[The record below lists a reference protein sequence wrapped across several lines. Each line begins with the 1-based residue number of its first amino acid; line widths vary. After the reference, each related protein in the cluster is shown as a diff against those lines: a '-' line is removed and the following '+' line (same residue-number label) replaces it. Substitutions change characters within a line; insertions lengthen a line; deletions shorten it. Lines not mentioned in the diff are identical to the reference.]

1 MDLFP
6 RCPISNVWGMVRPIV
21 ERLSDAPEFRLQ
33 LTSMPRSPS
42 LLRRGSRRGFSAE
55 LLREF
60 RTLGAALVVVSALVS
75 VFLWAPPLESQDAD
89 HLPQI
94 SHQISHRVRSGG
106 FVSAVGPRAALLGKE
121 DGRFEAW
128 VYPLKI
134 VRDLRVRF
142 HIDGRVVEGASV
154 ARNVITR
161 PESSTI
167 VYSEGAFQ
175 VRETLFV
182 PIHEPGATIIFEVHT
197 ERPLAIEVAFQADF
211 ELEWPAVLGAASL
224 DWNPDR
230 RAFLLRAHQGQDQ
243 NQDQSKDRNYAAWIG
258 SPTAS
263 DAQSRAKSANQADSS
278 SGESSFFLGTTPR
291 GTDKKLVVIAA
302 SLDGPPDAAAIYDRL
317 VRDTDKLAREAET
330 YYADYLRHTLNIK
343 VPDEEIQQAYDWAR
357 INMLQ
362 ARVDNPV
369 VGSGLIAGYGPSGT
383 QRPGFV
389 ESQRPGFDWFFGRDA
404 LWTTLALDSEGDFSE
419 ARTALELLA
428 KYQRADGKIPH
439 EISQSA
445 GLVDWF
451 GEYPYG
457 YAAADATPLFLIA
470 ASDYVEHS
478 GDVSFARERWDSI
491 ERAYQ
496 FLNSTV
502 DGDGFAENAGVGH
515 GWVESGPLVPVRT
528 EIYQAALGIEALRA
542 MGSLARTVG
551 KTEIGKTETGKT
563 ENLTEFEQAFERE
576 RGRLNERFWSP
587 EKKIFAFAIGPNND
601 RVDEATVLPAVPMW
615 FGLLDPPKAEETIAR
630 LAAPDMQAD
639 WGMRI
644 LSSSSAE
651 YSSDGYHYGSVWPLF
666 TGWASVAEYRYHR
679 ELAGYL
685 NLRANALLALGGS
698 DGSGGHVT
706 EVLAG
711 DYNEPLET
719 STPQQIW
726 SAAMIASPL
735 VRGLFGLE
743 ANAVTGEIV
752 FAPHVPADW
761 QAFTIGDLQVGTTSL
776 ELRYQKDANEIQ
788 LEVTR
793 TGSGKCTLNF
803 SPAVSLRTNV
813 KSITLNGRAIPY
825 HLETSDAD
833 QHVSVR
839 FEVPEGKSALRMRID
854 DDFEIGVESQLP
866 PPGSA
871 SAGVRVVSESWT
883 PDLDRLSL
891 DLAGLP
897 GNSYEFDLSNA
908 GQIVSTE
915 GAEIDRADPRKQKLL
930 VRFPAG
936 QEGYAERQITLQ
948 FRPKPLA
955 KSRAKK

>member
-1 MDLFP
+1 MGYGASDCQTIAERPGAPPSTDFDAAQ
-6 RCPISNVWGMVRPIV
+6 PIIV
-21 ERLSDAPEFRLQ
+21 TPGV
-33 LTSMPRSPS
+33 TP
-42 LLRRGSRRGFSAE
+42 GSRWGFSAE
-55 LLREF
+55 SLREF
-60 RTLGAALVVVSALVS
+60 RAVGAAVVVVLA
-75 VFLWAPPLESQDAD
+75 FLWAPPLESQDAAR
-89 HLPQI
+89 LPQI
-94 SHQISHRVRSGG
+94 SHQIPHRVSSGG
-106 FVSAVGPRAALLGKE
+106 FVSAVGTRAALLGKE

-134 VRDLRVRF
+134 VRDLHVRF
-142 HIDGRVVEGASV
+142 HIDGRVVEGESV

-182 PIHEPGATIIFEVHT
+182 PIHEPGASIIFEVHT
-197 ERPLAIEVAFQADF
+197 ERPLAIEVGFQAGF
-211 ELEWPAVLGAASL
+211 ELEWPAAMGAASL
-224 DWNPDR
+224 AWNADR
-230 RAFLLRAHQGQDQ
+230 RAFLLRAR
-243 NQDQSKDRNYAAWIG
+243 DRNDAAWIG
-258 SPTAS
+258 SPTAT
-263 DAQSRAKSANQADSS
+263 DAKSGDRMGDRVIDRAGDSS
-278 SGESSFFLGTTPR
+278 SGESSFLLGTTPR
-291 GTDKKLVVIAA
+291 GRDKKLVVIGA
-302 SLDGPPDAAAIYDRL
+302 SLDGPEDAAAIYDRM

-330 YYADYLRHTLNIK
+330 YYADYLRHTLSIK
-343 VPDEEIQQAYDWAR
+343 VPDAAIQQAYDWSR
-357 INMLQ
+357 INLLQ

-383 QRPGFV
+383 QRPGLA

-404 LWTTLALDSEGDFSE
+404 LWTTLALDSEGDFSD

-445 GLVDWF
+445 GIVDWF

-457 YAAADATPLFLIA
+457 YASADATPLFLIA
-470 ASDYVEHS
+470 ASDYVERS
-478 GDVSFARERWDSI
+478 GEVGFAREKWDSI

-496 FLNSTV
+496 FLNSTL
-502 DGDGFAENAGVGH
+502 DADGFAQNAGVGH

-542 MGSLARTVG
+542 MGSLARS
-551 KTEIGKTETGKT
+551 IGKTEGGKT
-563 ENLTEFEQAFERE
+563 ENFDEFEQAFERE
-576 RGRLNERFWSP
+576 RGRLNGRFWSP
-587 EKKIFAFAIGPNND
+587 EKKIFAFAIGPNNNL
-601 RVDEATVLPAVPMW
+601 VDEATVMPAVPMW

-651 YSSDGYHYGSVWPLF
+651 YSSDGYHFGSVWPLF

-679 ELAGYL
+679 DLAGYL

-726 SAAMIASPL
+726 SAAMVVSPL
-735 VRGLFGLE
+735 LRGLFGLE
-743 ANAVTGEIV
+743 TNAVTGEIG
-752 FAPHVPADW
+752 FAPHIPADW
-761 QAFTIGDLQVGTTSL
+761 QAFTIGNLRVGTTSL
-776 ELRYQKDANEIQ
+776 ELRYHRDANEIH

-793 TGSGKCTLNF
+793 TGKGKCTLDF
-803 SPAVSLRTNV
+803 SPAVSLRANV
-813 KSITLNGRAIPY
+813 TGVTLNGHAIPY
-825 HLETSDAD
+825 RLEPSDTD
-833 QHVSVR
+833 QHISVR
-839 FEVPEGKSALRMRID
+839 FEVPEGKSTLRLRID
-854 DDFEIGVESQLP
+854 DDFGLVFESGVESQLP

-883 PDLDRLSL
+883 PERDRLSL
-891 DLAGLP
+891 DVAGIP
-897 GNSYEFDLSNA
+897 GNTYEFDLSNA
-908 GQIVSTE
+908 SQIVSIQ
-915 GAEIDRADPRKQKLL
+915 GAELELADRRKPKLE

-936 QEGYAERQITLQ
+936 QDGYVERQVALKFQ
-948 FRPKPLA
+948 PKPHA
-955 KSRAKK
+955 KSQTKNLQRAARR

>member
-1 MDLFP
+1 M
-6 RCPISNVWGMVRPIV
+6 CGVWCVW
-21 ERLSDAPEFRLQ
+21 LLDAPEFRLQ
-33 LTSMPRSPS
+33 LTSMPHDPS
-42 LLRRGSRRGFSAE
+42 LLRRGSRRPFSAG

-60 RTLGAALVVVSALVS
+60 RTLGAAVVVVSTLVLVFVG
-75 VFLWAPPLESQDAD
+75 VFLWAPPLESQDATQ
-89 HLPQI
+89 LPQI

-106 FVSAVGPRAALLGKE
+106 FVSAIGPRAALLGKE

-134 VRDLRVRF
+134 VRDLHVRF
-142 HIDGRVVEGASV
+142 HIDGRVVEGGAV

-161 PESSTI
+161 PESATI

-197 ERPLAIEVAFQADF
+197 ERPLAIEVAFQTDF

-224 DWNPDR
+224 DWTPDR
-230 RAFLLRAHQGQDQ
+230 RAFLLRAHQGQQQNEDQNRGQ

-258 SPTAS
+258 SPMAS
-263 DAQSRAKSANQADSS
+263 DARSGAKSANQADSS
-278 SGESSFFLGTTPR
+278 SGESSFLLGTTPR
-291 GTDKKLVVIAA
+291 GSDKKLVVIAA
-302 SLDGPPDAAAIYDRL
+302 SLDGPADAAAIYDRL
-317 VRDTDKLAREAET
+317 VRDTDKLAREAEN
-330 YYADYLRHTLNIK
+330 YYADYLRHTLSVS
-343 VPDEEIQQAYDWAR
+343 VPDAEIQQAYDWAR

-362 ARVDNPV
+362 ARVDNPI

-404 LWTTLALDSEGDFSE
+404 LWTTLALDSEGDFGD

-478 GDVSFARERWDSI
+478 GDVGFAREKWDSI
-491 ERAYQ
+491 QRAYD
-496 FLNSTV
+496 FLNSTL

-542 MGSLARTVG
+542 MGSLARR
-551 KTEIGKTETGKT
+551 IGKT
-563 ENLTEFEQAFERE
+563 ENLTEFDQAFERE
-576 RGRLNERFWSP
+576 RARLNERFWSP

-644 LSSSSAE
+644 LSSSSPQ
-651 YSSDGYHYGSVWPLF
+651 YSSDGYHFGSVWPLF

-726 SAAMIASPL
+726 SAAMIISPL
-735 VRGLFGLE
+735 LRGLFGLE

-761 QAFTIGDLQVGTTSL
+761 QTFTIGNLRVGTTSL
-776 ELRYQKDANEIQ
+776 ELRYHRDANEIQ
-788 LEVTR
+788 LEMTR
-793 TGSGKCTLNF
+793 TGSGECTLNF
-803 SPAVSLRTNV
+803 SPATSLRANV

-825 HLETSDAD
+825 RLEPSDAD
-833 QHVSVR
+833 QHISVR
-839 FEVPEGKSALRMRID
+839 FEVPAGKSTLRIRID
-854 DDFEIGVESQLP
+854 DDFEVGVESRLP

-883 PDLDRLSL
+883 PDLDRFSL
-891 DLAGLP
+891 DVA
-897 GNSYEFDLSNA
+897 GNSGNTYEFGLSNA
-908 GQIVSTE
+908 SQILSIQ
-915 GAEIDRADPRKQKLL
+915 GAELDMADRNKPKLL

-936 QEGYAERQITLQ
+936 QEGYVERQVSLQ
-948 FRPKPLA
+948 LRAKPQA
-955 KSRAKK
+955 KSRAKNLQRATRR

>member
-1 MDLFP
+1 M
-6 RCPISNVWGMVRPIV
+6 
-21 ERLSDAPEFRLQ
+21 
-33 LTSMPRSPS
+33 
-42 LLRRGSRRGFSAE
+42 
-55 LLREF
+55 
-60 RTLGAALVVVSALVS
+60 
-75 VFLWAPPLESQDAD
+75 FLWAPPLESQDATP
-89 HLPQI
+89 LPQI

-106 FVSAVGPRAALLGKE
+106 FVSAIGPRAALLGKE

-142 HIDGRVVEGASV
+142 HIDGRVVEGEAV

-161 PESSTI
+161 PESTTI

-182 PIHEPGATIIFEVHT
+182 PIHEPGATVIFEVQT
-197 ERPLAIEVAFQADF
+197 ERPLAIEVAFQTDF

-230 RAFLLRAHQGQDQ
+230 RAFLLRAQQGQQQ
-243 NQDQSKDRNYAAWIG
+243 NKDQSRDQGKDRNYAAWIG

-263 DAQSRAKSANQADSS
+263 DAQSGAKSGEQTGDSS
-278 SGESSFFLGTTPR
+278 AGGSSFLLGTTRR
-291 GTDKKLVVIAA
+291 GADKKLVVIAA
-302 SLDGPPDAAAIYDRL
+302 SLDGPPDAAATYDRL

-330 YYADYLRHTLNIK
+330 YYADYLRHTLSIK
-343 VPDEEIQQAYDWAR
+343 VPDAEIQQAYDWAR
-357 INMLQ
+357 INILQ

-404 LWTTLALDSEGDFSE
+404 LWTTLALDSEGDFSD

-478 GDVSFARERWDSI
+478 GDVGFAREKWDSI
-491 ERAYQ
+491 QRAYQ
-496 FLNSTV
+496 FLNSTL
-502 DGDGFAENAGVGH
+502 DGDGFAQNAGVGH
-515 GWVESGPLVPVRT
+515 GWVESGPLVPVKT

-542 MGSLARTVG
+542 MGSLARR
-551 KTEIGKTETGKT
+551 IGKT
-563 ENLTEFEQAFERE
+563 ENLAEFEQVFERE
-576 RGRLNERFWSP
+576 RARLNQRFWSP
-587 EKKIFAFAIGPNND
+587 EKKIFAFAIGPNNN

-615 FGLLDPPKAEETIAR
+615 FRLLDTPKAEETIAR
-630 LAAPDMQAD
+630 LTAPDMQAD

-644 LSSSSAE
+644 LSSSSPE
-651 YSSDGYHYGSVWPLF
+651 YSSDGYHFGSVWPLF

-685 NLRANALLALGGS
+685 NLRANALLALDGS

-726 SAAMIASPL
+726 SAAMIVSPL
-735 VRGLFGLE
+735 LRGLFGLE

-752 FAPHVPADW
+752 FAPHVPSDW
-761 QAFTIGDLQVGTTSL
+761 QAFTIGDLHVGATSL
-776 ELRYQKDANEIQ
+776 ELRYHRNANEIQ
-788 LEVTR
+788 LETTR
-793 TGSGKCTLNF
+793 TGSGECTLDF
-803 SPAVSLRTNV
+803 SPAVSLRANV
-813 KSITLNGRAIPY
+813 KGVTLNGRAIPY
-825 HLETSDAD
+825 RIEPSDAD
-833 QHVSVR
+833 QHISVR
-839 FEVPEGKSALRMRID
+839 FEAPAGKSTLHMRID

-883 PDLDRLSL
+883 PDLDRFSL
-891 DLAGLP
+891 DVA
-897 GNSYEFDLSNA
+897 GNSGNTYEFGLSNA
-908 GQIVSTE
+908 SQILSIQ
-915 GAEIDRADPRKQKLL
+915 GAELDMADRKKPKLL

-936 QEGYAERQITLQ
+936 QEGYVERQVSLQ
-948 FRPKPLA
+948 LRAKPQA
-955 KSRAKK
+955 KSRAKNLQRATRG

>member
-1 MDLFP
+1 
-6 RCPISNVWGMVRPIV
+6 
-21 ERLSDAPEFRLQ
+21 
-33 LTSMPRSPS
+33 MPRSQS
-42 LLRRGSRRGFSAE
+42 LLRRGLRRGSLRDFPAE
-55 LLREF
+55 WLRGL
-60 RTLGAALVVVSALVS
+60 RTLAATLVLVSAL
-75 VFLWAPPLESQDAD
+75 LCALPLASQDSTR
-89 HLPQI
+89 LPQI
-94 SHQISHRVRSGG
+94 SHAVRSGG

-121 DGRFEAW
+121 DGGFEAW

-142 HIDGRVVEGASV
+142 HIDGRVVEGETV
-154 ARNVITR
+154 ARDVITR

-182 PIHEPGATIIFEVHT
+182 PIHEPGAAITFEVNT
-197 ERPLAIEVAFQADF
+197 ERPLEIEVAFQADF
-211 ELEWPAVLGAASL
+211 ELAWPAVLGAASL

-230 RAFLLRAHQGQDQ
+230 RAFLLRAL
-243 NQDQSKDRNYAAWIG
+243 DRNYAAWIG
-258 SPTAS
+258 SPTAT
-263 DAQSRAKSANQADSS
+263 DAKSANQADSS
-278 SGESSFFLGTTPR
+278 SGESSFLLGTTPR
-291 GTDKKLVVIAA
+291 GRDKKLVVIAA
-302 SLDGPPDAAAIYDRL
+302 SLDGPENAAATYDRL
-317 VRDTDKLAREAET
+317 IRDTDKLAREAET
-330 YYADYLRHTLNIK
+330 YYADYRRHTLNVR
-343 VPDEEIQQAYDWAR
+343 VPDAEIQEAYDWAR
-357 INMLQ
+357 IDLLQ
-362 ARVDNPV
+362 ARVDNPI

-383 QRPGFV
+383 QRPGFA

-404 LWTTLALDSEGDFSE
+404 LWTTLALDSEGDFGD

-451 GEYPYG
+451 GKYPYG

-470 ASDYVEHS
+470 ASDYVEQS
-478 GDVSFARERWDSI
+478 GDVAFAREKWDSI

-496 FLNSTV
+496 FLNSTL
-502 DGDGFAENAGVGH
+502 DGDGFAQNAGVGH

-542 MGSLARTVG
+542 MGSLARSIG
-551 KTEIGKTETGKT
+551 KTEIGKT

-576 RGRLNERFWSP
+576 RSRLNERFWSP
-587 EKKIFAFAIGPNND
+587 EKNIFAFAIGTNNE
-601 RVDEATVLPAVPMW
+601 RVDEATVLPAVPLW
-615 FGLLDPPKAEETIAR
+615 FGLLDPRKAEETIAR

-651 YSSDGYHYGSVWPLF
+651 YASDGYHFGSVWPLF
-666 TGWASVAEYRYHR
+666 TGWASVGEYRYHR
-679 ELAGYL
+679 ELAAYL
-685 NLRANALLALGGS
+685 NLRANALLALDGS

-719 STPQQIW
+719 STPQQVW
-726 SAAMIASPL
+726 SAAMIVSPL
-735 VRGLFGLE
+735 LRGLLGLE
-743 ANAVTGEIV
+743 ANAVAGEIV

-761 QAFTIGDLQVGTTSL
+761 QAFTIGNLQVGATSL
-776 ELRYQKDANEIQ
+776 ELRYHRNANEIQ
-788 LEVTR
+788 LQMTR
-793 TGSGKCTLNF
+793 TGSGECALTF
-803 SPAVSLRTNV
+803 SPAVSLRANV
-813 KSITLNGRAIPY
+813 RGVTLNGRAIAY
-825 HLETSDAD
+825 RLEPSDAD
-833 QHVSVR
+833 QHISVR
-839 FEVPEGKSALRMRID
+839 FEAPAGKSTLRMRID
-854 DDFEIGVESQLP
+854 DDFELGVESQLP

-891 DLAGLP
+891 DVAGLAGKA
-897 GNSYEFDLSNA
+897 YEFDLSNA
-908 GQIVSTE
+908 SQILSVQ
-915 GAEIDRADPRKQKLL
+915 GAELDRADPKKPKLL

-936 QEGYAERQITLQ
+936 ADGYAERQVALQ
-948 FRPKPLA
+948 FREKPHA
-955 KSRAKK
+955 KFPAKKMRNSALR

>member
-1 MDLFP
+1 
-6 RCPISNVWGMVRPIV
+6 
-21 ERLSDAPEFRLQ
+21 
-33 LTSMPRSPS
+33 MP
-42 LLRRGSRRGFSAE
+42 L
-55 LLREF
+55 
-60 RTLGAALVVVSALVS
+60 
-75 VFLWAPPLESQDAD
+75 
-89 HLPQI
+89 I
-94 SHQISHRVRSGG
+94 SHAVRSGE
-106 FVSAVGPRAALLGKE
+106 FVSAVGTRAALLGKE
-121 DGRFEAW
+121 NGRFEAW

-134 VRDLRVRF
+134 VRELRVRF
-142 HIDGRVVEGASV
+142 HIDGRVVEGEAV

-182 PIHEPGATIIFEVHT
+182 PVHEPGAAITFEVNT

-211 ELEWPAVLGAASL
+211 ELAWPAVLGASSL

-230 RAFLLRAHQGQDQ
+230 RAFLLRAQ
-243 NQDQSKDRNYAAWIG
+243 DRNYAAWIG
-258 SPTAS
+258 SPTAT
-263 DAQSRAKSANQADSS
+263 DAKLANQADSP
-278 SGESSFFLGTTPR
+278 SGESSFLLGTTRR
-291 GTDKKLVVIAA
+291 GRDKKLVVIAA
-302 SLDGPPDAAAIYDRL
+302 SLDGPPDAAATYDRL
-317 VRDTDKLAREAET
+317 VRDPDKLAREAET
-330 YYADYLRHTLNIK
+330 YYADYLGHTLNIG
-343 VPDEEIQQAYDWAR
+343 VPDAEIQQAYDWGR
-357 INMLQ
+357 INLLQ
-362 ARVDNPV
+362 ARVDNPI

-404 LWTTLALDSEGDFSE
+404 LWTTLALDSEGGFSD

-451 GEYPYG
+451 GKYPYG
-457 YAAADATPLFLIA
+457 YASADATPLFLIA
-470 ASDYVEHS
+470 VSDYVERS
-478 GDVSFARERWDSI
+478 GDVAFARENWDSI

-496 FLNSTV
+496 FLNSTI
-502 DGDGFAENAGVGH
+502 DPDGFAQNAGVGH
-515 GWVESGPLVPVRT
+515 GWVESGPLLPVRT

-542 MGSLARTVG
+542 MGNLARSVG

-563 ENLTEFEQAFERE
+563 ENLAEFEQVFERE
-576 RGRLNERFWSP
+576 KGRLNERFWSP
-587 EKKIFAFAIGPNND
+587 EKKIFAFAIGPNNE

-615 FGLLDPPKAEETIAR
+615 FGLLDPTKAEETIAR

-644 LSSSSAE
+644 LSASSPE
-651 YSSDGYHYGSVWPLF
+651 YASDGYHFGSVWPLF

-679 ELAGYL
+679 ELAAYL
-685 NLRANALLALGGS
+685 NLRANALLALEGS

-726 SAAMIASPL
+726 SAAMIVSPIL
-735 VRGLFGLE
+735 RGLFGLE

-761 QAFTIGDLQVGTTSL
+761 QAFTIGNLHVGTTNL
-776 ELRYQKDANEIQ
+776 GLRYQKDASEIR
-788 LEVTR
+788 LEMTR
-793 TGSGKCTLNF
+793 TGSGKCTLDF
-803 SPAVSLRTNV
+803 SPAVSLRANV
-813 KSITLNGRAIPY
+813 KGVTLNGRAIAY
-825 HLETSDAD
+825 RLEPSDAD

-839 FEVPEGKSALRMRID
+839 FEAPEGKSTLRMRID
-854 DDFEIGVESQLP
+854 DDFELGVESQLP

-871 SAGVRVVSESWT
+871 SAGVRVVSQSWT

-891 DLAGLP
+891 DVAGLP
-897 GNSYEFDLSNA
+897 GNAYQFGLSNA
-908 GQIVSTE
+908 SQIVSIQ
-915 GAEIDRADPRKQKLL
+915 GAELDTTDPKKPKLL
-930 VRFPAG
+930 VPFPAG
-936 QEGYAERQITLQ
+936 QDRYAERQVVLQ
-948 FRPKPLA
+948 FPPKSKA
-955 KSRAKK
+955 KSPAKKVQNSTLR